1 MADRQIRLGFIGF
14 GNMAQAIARGLV
26 GAGALPGER
35 ITACAAHFDKLQ
47 STAGE
52 LGVNAVETAQ
62 EVVEASDFVVIA
74 VKPYLVK
81 QVVEPVRDLLAGKV
95 VISVA
100 FQCYF
105 DFFEEILDPS
115 THHLSTIPNTPIAV
129 GAGVV
134 SCEQR
139 HSLTDEEFA
148 VFSDLF
154 GQVALIE
161 TVETKLLSVAS
172 DVAGCG
178 PAFTAMY
185 LEALA
190 DAAVKH
196 GMPRPTA
203 YRLASQ
209 MIVGTGK
216 LQLATGKHP
225 GEMKDAVCS
234 PGGATIKGV
243 ASLEK
248 NGFRGAVIGAIDA
261 IEGA

>member
-1 MADRQIRLGFIGF
+1 MAEGQIRLGFIGF
-14 GNMAQAIARGLV
+14 GNMAQAMARGLV
-26 GAGALPGER
+26 GEGAMPGER

-47 STAGE
+47 RTAAE
-52 LGVNAVETAQ
+52 IGVNAVETAR

-74 VKPYLVK
+74 VKPYLVE
-81 QVVEPVRDLLAGKV
+81 QVVEPVRELLADKV
-95 VISVA
+95 VVSVA
-100 FQCYF
+100 FGCYF
-105 DFFEEILDPS
+105 DFFEGILDPG
-115 THHLSTIPNTPIAV
+115 THHISTIPNTPIAV
-129 GAGVV
+129 GAGVI
-134 SCEQR
+134 SCERR
-139 HSLTDEEFA
+139 HSLSDDEFA
-148 VFSDLF
+148 AFADAF
-154 GQVALIE
+154 GKIALIE

-172 DVAGCG
+172 DIAGCG

-225 GEMKDAVCS
+225 GELKDAVCS
-234 PGGATIKGV
+234 PGGTTIKGV
-243 ASLEK
+243 AQLDK
-248 NGFRGAVIGAIDA
+248 NGFRGAVVDAIDA
-261 IEGA
+261 IENS

>member
-14 GNMAQAIARGLV
+14 GNMAQAIAHGLV

-47 STAGE
+47 GTAGE

-134 SCEQR
+134 SCERR

-248 NGFRGAVIGAIDA
+248 NGFRGAVIDAIDA